1 MYTTSLNYCARY
13 FSNILIFIAYP
24 TILTGILYWTLGI
37 VPDIGHALMFWAY
50 LILATFSGVSMGFF
64 TGVLTDSD
72 YNVRI
77 IANLMLN
84 MFMVMGGKFTNPKN
98 FPPVVN
104 LLPYLSPARY
114 LVEGLFRIISVG
126 KLDNPENFSAIEMD
140 DMKNG
145 VYSLDK
151 ILDAQAFNLG
161 YAGTY
166 GGLAACTVF
175 YALLGQFVLAWRY
188 RKF

>member
-1 MYTTSLNYCARY
+1 
-13 FSNILIFIAYP
+13 
-24 TILTGILYWTLGI
+24 
-37 VPDIGHALMFWAY
+37 MFWAY

-64 TGVLTDSD
+64 TGVTTDSD

-98 FPPVVN
+98 FPPVIN

-114 LVEGLFRIISVG
+114 LVEGLFLVIMQG
-126 KLDNPENFSAIEMD
+126 KLEDKSNFAEIEWRD
-140 DMKNG
+140 WENG
-145 VYSLDK
+145 VYTRDK
-151 ILDAQAFNLG
+151 ILDAQGFNLG